1 MGPTKNATCLLPLD
15 QRFKTVE
22 AVEMS
27 QLFGLCLSVS
37 AVPSFIVHFCCRQQN
52 KKLVVVEKNC
62 VAKKMG
68 VCPFLAFSVQKL
80 DTKTGKLVERT
91 NFGTLESTF
100 CLNHLLTLFSL
111 LFIVHLK
118 VF

>member
-62 VAKKMG
+62 VAKKW
-68 VCPFLAFSVQKL
+68 VCVLFLHSLSKNWTQKQENWW
-80 DTKTGKLVERT
+80 KEQ
-91 NFGTLESTF
+91 TLELWNQLFASII
-100 CLNHLLTLFSL
+100 CSLFSHCFL
-111 LFIVHLK
+111 LFI
-118 VF
+118 